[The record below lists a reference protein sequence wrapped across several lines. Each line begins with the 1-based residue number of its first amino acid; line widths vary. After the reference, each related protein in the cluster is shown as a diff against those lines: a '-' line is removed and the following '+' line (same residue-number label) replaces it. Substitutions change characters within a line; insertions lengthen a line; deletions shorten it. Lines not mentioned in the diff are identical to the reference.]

1 VTNSG
6 SSSAAILNFTIPSG
20 AAGAPGATGPTGPQ
34 GPQGTAGGSTNW
46 RGTWSSVTAYAI
58 NDAIASAG
66 SSYIAT
72 AASTNQVP
80 PNVSYWSLLAQA
92 GTAGATGAT
101 GATGAAGA
109 NGTNGTNGSTGPTGP
124 TGPSGTS
131 ALTTLGDILYENGT
145 PAPARLAGNTTSAL
159 NFLCQT
165 GTGSISAAPGWCALI
180 SGDIPNNAAN
190 TSGTA
195 AGLSGTPALPNGT
208 TATTQTPGDNST
220 KVATTAFV
228 LANGGSGGSSV
239 GAQHELQGAGAT
251 AGSFEDSGVAA
262 TGGAVA
268 APNGYTA
275 GSAGSP
281 TAIYTTTLLI
291 GSLPAASGFAP
302 VTTGSDVTYF
312 YRQVSDGTGA
322 SDCTV
327 GGGSNLHWC
336 VSNGTTWI
344 SATGP
349 SSLSAYVTLTDGSPI
364 TWATGGIPVTNAKV
378 TLAHATST
386 RALNLSG
393 LVNGAYGT
401 LFIFQDATG
410 GANITGGTGCTWY
423 VSNPAGGFT
432 ATSTFFATAPGASSV
447 NLLTWSSDGTNC
459 YVGTH

>member
-1 VTNSG
+1 
-6 SSSAAILNFTIPSG
+6 
-20 AAGAPGATGPTGPQ
+20 
-34 GPQGTAGGSTNW
+34 
-46 RGTWSSVTAYAI
+46 
-58 NDAIASAG
+58 
-66 SSYIAT
+66 
-72 AASTNQVP
+72 
-80 PNVSYWSLLAQA
+80 
-92 GTAGATGAT
+92 
-101 GATGAAGA
+101 
-109 NGTNGTNGSTGPTGP
+109 
-124 TGPSGTS
+124 
-131 ALTTLGDILYENGT
+131 
-145 PAPARLAGNTTSAL
+145 
-159 NFLCQT
+159 
-165 GTGSISAAPGWCALI
+165 
-180 SGDIPNNAAN
+180 
-190 TSGTA
+190 
-195 AGLSGTPALPNGT
+195 
-208 TATTQTPGDNST
+208 
-220 KVATTAFV
+220 
-228 LANGGSGGSSV
+228 V

-344 SATGP
+344 SAVPLGATGATGAAGTNGTNGTNGSTGATGPTGP